1 MATRK
6 EKSAATRQKLLDA
19 TMQLIHQGK
28 LENIRVEDITEA
40 AGVAKGTFYVYFDS
54 KTDIIHELELAYMP
68 DIMRFSVERT
78 DNVPECLGL
87 YMRFFLK
94 LIMDFSL
101 ELFRSEMKLELDGEK
116 GTMISHNRE
125 LFRKILTEGG
135 YRDNP
140 ELETC
145 IASLSAYLH
154 GLALEWVTSNG
165 TVNPDDVFLAGGNT
179 LISGL
184 LSGLEK

>member
-28 LENIRVEDITEA
+28 LENIRIEDITET

-68 DIMRFSVERT
+68 DIMRFSVEQT
-78 DNVPECLGL
+78 DNVPESLAL

-116 GTMISHNRE
+116 GTMISHNKE
-125 LFRKILTEGG
+125 LFHRILTEGG
-135 YRDNP
+135 YRETP
-140 ELETC
+140 ELEICVTT
-145 IASLSAYLH
+145 LSAYLH
-154 GLALEWVTSNG
+154 GLSLEWLTSNG
-165 TVNPDDVFLAGGNT
+165 KVNPDEIFLASGNT